1 MRVKRVRSKPCGR
14 CDQEKDTLF
23 RVRIDKEGKWVFVCK
38 VCIEVVKPNNE
49 DYQYGGTW
57 KSKKRH

>member
-1 MRVKRVRSKPCGR
+1 MRVKRVRSKKCCR

-23 RVRIDKEGKWVFVCK
+23 RVRIVQGGEWVFVCK
-38 VCIEVVKPNNE
+38 VCLEVVKPNNA

-57 KSKKRH
+57 KSRKRH